1 MNNNTTYLSIKDQ
14 IATVVLNNPSRKN
27 VIDQNM
33 AGNLN
38 AIFHQLN
45 ENEHISVVVITSTAP
60 VFSTGRTSINA
71 KTSLSERK
79 QLLHELSISNNLT
92 RLKVPLIASINGDA
106 MEHGLEIALCA
117 DIRIC
122 NMSARF
128 RFNDLHND
136 LDFPMDGGTQR
147 LPRLI
152 GSSWAMDM
160 LLTGRIVSAQEALSI
175 GLVNKVVKDELLEK
189 TTEQVASSIA
199 TGGTIANQYV
209 KESVYKGM
217 EMSLIEGLTLETD
230 LNVILQSTYD
240 RSEGIKSFLEKRP
253 PLFRGE

>member
-60 VFSTGRTSINA
+60 VFSTGRTSINT
-71 KTSLSERK
+71 KTPLSERK

-128 RFNDLHND
+128 RFNDLHNG

-175 GLVNKVVKDELLEK
+175 GLVNKVVKDDLLEK